1 MNQNV
6 FVFFSAKDLLKGYIV
21 FRVKK
26 FANRHKD
33 YLHMEIQI
41 LFVRASK
48 INYNKLRPIH
58 VNSNS
63 IFIFY
68 KEL

>member
-6 FVFFSAKDLLKGYIV
+6 FVLFSAKDLLKGYIV

-48 INYNKLRPIH
+48 INTYIR
-58 VNSNS
+58 S
-63 IFIFY
+63 IK
-68 KEL
+68 KELRANV